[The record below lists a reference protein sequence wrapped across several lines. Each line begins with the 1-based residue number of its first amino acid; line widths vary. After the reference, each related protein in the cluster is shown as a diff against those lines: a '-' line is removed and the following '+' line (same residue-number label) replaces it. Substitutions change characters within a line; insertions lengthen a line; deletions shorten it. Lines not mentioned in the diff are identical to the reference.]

1 MDPQKGGER
10 SSPGGGPQRQVL
22 RPVVEIEPGQSA
34 WMGAPRALLD
44 GFSADALRG
53 ATDSG
58 ISRQVDEAASAFGNT
73 SLLAR
78 VATVSDLATPSEP
91 AQKEERTYRIRN
103 PLEDAGLPRLN
114 RLVGVEGQRR
124 GAPGFLRVALYL

>member
-1 MDPQKGGER
+1 
-10 SSPGGGPQRQVL
+10 
-22 RPVVEIEPGQSA
+22 
-34 WMGAPRALLD
+34 MGAPRALLD